1 VTAAWRDV
9 RHTVGGLAWLPVE
22 ETDEALNL
30 VRAPVDHDVFGTH
43 AALVEAVAQYGAQQH
58 AVRLRDLGRLAGSP
72 RSIRWAEFVDR
83 YPPVLRTHDPHG
95 RRVDELDHHP
105 AWHRLLQAGVR
116 AGLSATAWGPDAP
129 PAAHTARAAAFIVW
143 SQAEHGHT
151 AALTTSYAAV
161 PALRGEEAVCAVW
174 LPRLSSRAYE
184 SGLRPPQDKLGCLAG
199 IAVSERQGG
208 SDLRSITTV
217 ARGEPG
223 GPVEVGE
230 SYRLTGQKWFC
241 SSPMSDVFLVLAQAP
256 GGPTCFLVPRV
267 LKDGS
272 RNTWRMLRLKDKL
285 GNRSSATAEVELDG
299 TWGVRIGEEGRGLRG
314 LLGTVSATR
323 LDAVLGATGVIRQA
337 VVRAVHHARHRQAFG
352 SALVDKPLMENVL
365 ADLAVES
372 EAATVLAMRLASA
385 VDAGE
390 TELLRV
396 GVPVAKYWICKRA
409 PAVVA
414 EAMECLGGNGFV
426 EEHGLARL
434 FRDAQTAALWEGTGN
449 ITALDVLRAMSLQP
463 RSMEV
468 LLGEIDRARGCDPR
482 LDRAM
487 DEVAGFLQAASRE
500 ARRDP
505 AAVEAGAR
513 WLVERLA
520 VALQG
525 SLLVRTAPPAVA
537 AAFLATR
544 VAGGGGSTFGTLP
557 VGRQTTRQIVDRA
570 LPA

>member
-1 VTAAWRDV
+1 MA
-9 RHTVGGLAWLPVE
+9 E
-22 ETDEALNL
+22 SDEALNL
-30 VRAPVDHDVFGTH
+30 VAAPADHDVYGSD
-43 AALVEAVAQYGAQQH
+43 AALIEAVQRHGAHQH
-58 AVRLRDLGRLAGSP
+58 AGRLRDLGRLAGSP
-72 RSIRWAEFVDR
+72 RSTHWAESVDR
-83 YPPVLRTHDPHG
+83 HPPQLRTHDPHG
-95 RRVDELDHHP
+95 RRIDEIDHHP

-116 AGLSATAWGPDAP
+116 AGLSATAWNADAP
-129 PAAHTARAAAFIVW
+129 PAAHTARAAAFVVW

-151 AALTTSYAAV
+151 TALTTSYAAV
-161 PALRGEEAVCAVW
+161 PALRGDEAVAGVW
-174 LPRLSSRAYE
+174 LPRLASRAYE

-208 SDLRSITTV
+208 SDLRSMRTV
-217 ARGEPG
+217 AQPDPG
-223 GPVEVGE
+223 GPVEVGD
-230 SYRLTGQKWFC
+230 SYRLTGHKWFC
-241 SSPMSDVFLVLAQAP
+241 SSPMSDVFVVLAQAP

-267 LKDGS
+267 LKDGT
-272 RNTWRMLRLKDKL
+272 RNTWRLLRLKEKL

-299 TWGVRIGEEGRGLRG
+299 TWGVRLGDEGRGVRT

-323 LDAVLGATGVIRQA
+323 LDAVLGSVAVMRQA
-337 VVRAVHHARHRQAFG
+337 VVRAVHHARYRQAFG
-352 SALVDKPLMENVL
+352 SPVIDKPLMQNVL

-372 EAATVLAMRLASA
+372 EAATVLGMRLAAA

-396 GVPVAKYWICKRA
+396 AIPVAKYWICKRA
-409 PAVVA
+409 PTVVA
-414 EAMECLGGNGFV
+414 EAMECLGGNGLV

-434 FRDAQTAALWEGTGN
+434 FRDAQTATLWEGTGN

-468 LLGEIDRARGCDPR
+468 LLGEVDRARGSDVR

-487 DEVAGFLQAASRE
+487 DDVAGFLQAASRE

-520 VALQG
+520 VVLQAA
-525 SLLVRTAPPAVA
+525 LLVRTSPTAVSA
-537 AAFLATR
+537 AYLATR
-544 VAGGGGSTFGTLP
+544 VAGGGGTMFGTLP
-557 VGRQTTRQIVDRA
+557 VGRQTTRSIVDRA
-570 LPA
+570 LPG